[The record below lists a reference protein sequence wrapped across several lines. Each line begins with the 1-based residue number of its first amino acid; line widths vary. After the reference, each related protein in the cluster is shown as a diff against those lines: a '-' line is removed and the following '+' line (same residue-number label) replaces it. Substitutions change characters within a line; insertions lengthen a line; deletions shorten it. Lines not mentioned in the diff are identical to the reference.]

1 MATAGEP
8 PGPSPRLDRRRFLRY
23 GGAAGAA
30 VVLGPLASACG
41 GPGRSPPSTSTSV
54 PPGADPPWSSLAGSM
69 SGRLVLPGDSAY
81 GVAAQLYNERFDDA
95 RPAAIAFCADPVDV
109 QRTLSFARTWGVPLA
124 VRSGGHSYGGYS
136 VGPGVVV
143 GVTAMASVEVTG
155 PAARVGAGTRLVD
168 LYSTLASTGLTVPG
182 GSCPTVG
189 IAGLALGGGIG
200 VLGRKFGLTADNLRS
215 LQMVTPDSRLVTCSP
230 TAHEDLFWASRG
242 GGGGNFGVVT
252 SFEFSVHPVPDVAL
266 FTLEWPW
273 AAAPDVLGAWQL
285 WIGQAP
291 TELWS
296 NCQLLSQG
304 AAGPLVKVTGVFCG
318 DAGALDAALAPLVRT
333 AGSPSY
339 RFAGPEAF
347 PKAMLV
353 EAGCEGLTVE
363 QCRLPAQGPA
373 GALER
378 SRFAAKSLVVD
389 EPLPS
394 PAAAAVLA
402 AVEGFQAQAPGLG
415 GAVVF
420 DACGGAIAEV
430 PSAATA
436 FVHRRALAIVQM
448 AVSWSAPAPGPTP
461 AGTAGWLAQL
471 GADLAPH
478 ATGAY
483 QNYVD
488 PTLDDWATAYYGANL
503 PRLRRIK
510 RAVDPDDVFRF
521 AQSIP
526 PA

>member
-1 MATAGEP
+1 MTTAGEP
-8 PGPSPRLDRRRFLRY
+8 PAPSPRLDRRRFLRV
-23 GGAAGAA
+23 GAAAGATA
-30 VVLGPLASACG
+30 ALGPVASACS
-41 GPGRSPPSTSTSV
+41 GPRHPAPSTSTSAARR
-54 PPGADPPWSSLAGSM
+54 GMPPWSALARSM
-69 SGRLVLPGDSAY
+69 SGRLVLPGDGGY
-81 GVAAQLYNERFDDA
+81 GVAAQLYNERFDGA
-95 RPAAIAFCADPVDV
+95 RPAAVAYCADPVDV
-109 QRTLSFARTWGVPLA
+109 QRTVSFARTWGVPLA

-143 GVTAMASVEVTG
+143 DVTAMAAVDVTG
-155 PAARVGAGTRLVD
+155 ATARVGAGTRLVD
-168 LYSTLASTGLTVPG
+168 LYATLASSGVTVPG

-200 VLGRKFGLTADNLRS
+200 VLGRKFGLTADNIRS

-230 TAHEDLFWASRG
+230 SQHEDLFWASRG

-252 SFEFSVHPVPDVAL
+252 SFEFAVHPVPDVAL

-273 AAAPDVLGAWQL
+273 AAAPEVLGAWQS
-285 WIGQAP
+285 WTGQAP
-291 TELWS
+291 PELWS
-296 NCQLLSQG
+296 NCQLLSEG

-318 DAGALDAALAPLVRT
+318 DAGTLDAALAPLLRA
-333 AGSPSY
+333 AGAPGY
-339 RFAGPEAF
+339 RFVGPEAF

-353 EAGCEGLTVE
+353 EAGCEGLTVD
-363 QCRLPAQGPA
+363 QCRLPTQGPA
-373 GALER
+373 GALQR
-378 SRFAAKSLVVD
+378 SAFAAKSLVVD
-389 EPLPS
+389 DPLPS
-394 PAAAAVLA
+394 PAAAAVVA
-402 AVEGFQAQAPGLG
+402 AVEGFGARVPGLG

-430 PSAATA
+430 PRTATA
-436 FVHRRALAIVQM
+436 FVHRSALAVVQM
-448 AVSWSAPAPGPTP
+448 AVQWSGPGPTP
-461 AGTAGWLAQL
+461 AGADGWLAGL

-483 QNYVD
+483 QNYID
-488 PTLDDWATAYYGANL
+488 PTLDDWAAAYYGANL